1 MSFTSR
7 YGYSYFV
14 LLASGVWFISF
25 GLARGGMQE
34 WLNWL
39 PWKGSR
45 GASFSWVRI
54 PLPPPAWL
62 VENPFERIAD
72 GILDILVLH
81 DFLPHLLKRFLAGVL
96 QI

>member
-1 MSFTSR
+1 
-7 YGYSYFV
+7 
-14 LLASGVWFISF
+14 
-25 GLARGGMQE
+25 
-34 WLNWL
+34 
-39 PWKGSR
+39 
-45 GASFSWVRI
+45 
-54 PLPPPAWL
+54 